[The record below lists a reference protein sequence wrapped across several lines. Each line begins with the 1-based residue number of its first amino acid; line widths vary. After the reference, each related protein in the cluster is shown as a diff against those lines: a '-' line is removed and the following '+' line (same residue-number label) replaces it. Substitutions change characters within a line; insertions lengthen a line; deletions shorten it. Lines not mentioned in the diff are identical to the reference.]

1 MDETPIVSIRDLSA
15 GYDGVAAI
23 EHVTLDIAPGQFV
36 GVLGP
41 SGSGKTTLL
50 RALLGTVGVQGGQV
64 VVEGRRVTGPGT
76 APAGYVP
83 QLQTV
88 DWNFPVTVEEV
99 VMMGRAMSSG
109 PLPWARR
116 ADRERMFAILERLGI
131 ASFAKRHIRAL
142 SGGQQQRVF
151 LARALMKD
159 SQLLL
164 LDEPTTGVDIATRDE
179 VLHLLGD
186 LNREGVTI
194 VLTTHELNAVAAHLP
209 YIVCMNRRLIA
220 HGPPED
226 VFTPEILGRTYNA
239 QMNVVVHNGM
249 RLVAESPHLYEELRR
264 PAIPSV
270 RGRR

>member
-1 MDETPIVSIRDLSA
+1 
-15 GYDGVAAI
+15 
-23 EHVTLDIAPGQFV
+23 
-36 GVLGP
+36 

-151 LARALMKD
+151 LARALMR
-159 SQLLL
+159 
-164 LDEPTTGVDIATRDE
+164 TRS
-179 VLHLLGD
+179 
-186 LNREGVTI
+186 
-194 VLTTHELNAVAAHLP
+194 
-209 YIVCMNRRLIA
+209 CCCWM
-220 HGPPED
+220 
-226 VFTPEILGRTYNA
+226 
-239 QMNVVVHNGM
+239 
-249 RLVAESPHLYEELRR
+249 SRR
-264 PAIPSV
+264 PASIS
-270 RGRR
+270 